1 MSNKSVIS
9 KGHRKAM
16 RMIKAYL
23 VEIGERFAMRA
34 LYDAVRDWDSQRGD
48 IDLTG
53 NTRTGFCAGVY
64 YDGKLTRNP
73 ISVFEAE
80 MSVQRPTFHF
90 ANVGDS
96 GFVDYGSG
104 EYIGG
109 DDDPYVRQY
118 NQSSG
123 LQFQNTGD
131 GYGYEVTSNW
141 LRSHRP
147 KGEGLVVVIANAVP
161 YAEYLRE
168 ARKLDILESSS
179 QSSVIATNM
188 INCFHE
194 VKFSDYEK
202 L

>member
-109 DDDPYVRQY
+109 DNDPYVRQY

-123 LQFQNTGD
+123 LQFQNAGD

-141 LRSHRP
+141 L
-147 KGEGLVVVIANAVP
+147 
-161 YAEYLRE
+161 EYLRE

-188 INCFHE
+188 VNCFHE